1 MPEEKNEVMEE
12 NVAVTDVSDAENS
25 NVTVVEEA
33 VENEIAEETQIA
45 EELEENPASTT
56 TEMTET
62 PCDDMV
68 GPQVK
73 KISKFERQKQ
83 IKKTAKL
90 AFSILCWTACAFV
103 LILCISNLYQQIF
116 NPDGYTGLFG
126 FGEAVVASDSMD
138 AVGSNPRIQK
148 NDLVFYKEA
157 NIAEIKAGD
166 IVIYESNTSAGTKLI
181 IHRVIEIN
189 ENTFIAKGD
198 NNAVADDPMP
208 TTAIVGQYAFKLND
222 IGVIFNLLS
231 AKFAPLLIIFII
243 VLVFA
248 ARVAYYFFNKKRMI
262 QKISTN
268 ETNRAALNHFFDI

>member
-1 MPEEKNEVMEE
+1 MPEEKNEVIEE
-12 NVAVTDVSDAENS
+12 NVAVADVEES
-25 NVTVVEEA
+25 NVPVVEA
-33 VENEIAEETQIA
+33 VITHEIAEEPQID
-45 EELEENPASTT
+45 TT
-56 TEMTET
+56 TDTAET
-62 PCDDMV
+62 PCDNETE
-68 GPQVK
+68 PQVK

-90 AFSILCWTACAFV
+90 VFSILCWTACAFV

-126 FGEAVVASDSMD
+126 LGEAVVASDSMD

-157 NIAEIKAGD
+157 NVSEVQAGD

-181 IHRVIEIN
+181 IHRVVEIN

-208 TTAIVGQYAFKLND
+208 TTAIVGQYVFKLND
-222 IGVIFNLLS
+222 VGVIFNLLS
-231 AKFAPLLIIFII
+231 AKFAPLLIICII